1 MASTALAFIQFRGRR
16 FFAKAFVAQK
26 DEWDCIPDVDHVRVE
41 DSLTA
46 SATLSAPLMTEFM
59 AVSIAY
65 TQDAK
70 CISVR
75 SDGAPDAA
83 SLRSR
88 ALEEM
93 RRKGEAHGMHIGA
106 SEDRDGGDRRSGG
119 HD

>member
-1 MASTALAFIQFRGRR
+1 MGSTAIAFIQFWGRR
-16 FFAKAFVAQK
+16 LIEKAFVARK
-26 DEWDCIPDVDHVRVE
+26 NDRDRFPDVDHDSVE
-41 DSLTA
+41 DSFKAL
-46 SATLSAPLMTEFM
+46 ATLASPLMTEFM
-59 AVSIAY
+59 PATIAY

-83 SLRSR
+83 SPRSR
-88 ALEEM
+88 TSEEM